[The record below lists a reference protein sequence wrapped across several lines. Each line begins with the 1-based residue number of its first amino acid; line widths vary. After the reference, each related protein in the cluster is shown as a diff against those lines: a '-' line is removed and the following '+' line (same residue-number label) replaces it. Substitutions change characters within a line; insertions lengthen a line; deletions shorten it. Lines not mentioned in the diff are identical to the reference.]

1 MSLNSSKLSK
11 ILIIDFGSQ
20 FTQLIARRIRE
31 LGVFSEIISH
41 KKVNSKNILQENISG
56 IILSGGPLNV
66 YQNDKFKFDRKILQ
80 LGTPILGICF
90 GHQILSKELG
100 GRVKKSN
107 HREFGLA
114 IINKVSNSILT
125 KNFFN
130 KKNVSN
136 VWMSHADQ
144 VSKMPT
150 GFKIVAST
158 KNSKLTIIENSKSNF
173 YGVQFHPEV
182 THTLKGK
189 ILLRNFLFL
198 ICKMKKNWSSRDQ
211 KLKLINEIKQQVG
224 DNKVICGLSGGV
236 DSSVVAQ
243 LLSKAIGKNLTCI
256 FVNNGLLRKNEE
268 SQVVNTF
275 KKKLKMNLLYVNAE
289 KEFIKKLTDVSDP
302 EKKRKIIGNL
312 FIKIFERCAK
322 KIKNVKFLAQGTLYP
337 DLIESKSVTGS
348 QTSKI
353 KSHHNVGGLPKRM
366 KLKLVEPLKFLFKD
380 EVRKLGLELNLSSDI
395 IFRHPFPGPGLAI
408 RMPGIITNEKIKIL
422 KEADFYFIK
431 ALRDHGLYHKI
442 WQAYAALLPVKTVGV
457 MGDNRTYEYIC
468 LLRAIISEDGMTAD
482 FFDFP
487 KGFMQSISNQIINN
501 ISGIN
506 RVVYDVT
513 SKPPSTIEL
522 E

>member
-1 MSLNSSKLSK
+1 MSLSNNLSK

-20 FTQLIARRIRE
+20 FTQLIARRVRE
-31 LGVFSEIISH
+31 LGVFSEIVSH
-41 KKVNSKNILQENISG
+41 KKINITQITKENIAG

-66 YQNDKFKFDRKILQ
+66 YENDKFRFDKKILK
-80 LGTPILGICF
+80 LGVPILGICF
-90 GHQILSKELG
+90 GHQILSKLLG
-100 GRVKKSN
+100 GKVKKSK

-114 IINKVSNSILT
+114 TISKVSNSILT
-125 KNFFN
+125 KNFFSKN
-130 KKNVSN
+130 KTSN

-144 VSKMPT
+144 VSKIPRN
-150 GFKIVAST
+150 FKVIAST
-158 KNSKLTIIENSKSNF
+158 KNSKLTIIENTKDNF

-182 THTLKGK
+182 THTDKGK
-189 ILLRNFLFL
+189 ILLRNFVFL
-198 ICKMKKNWSSRDQ
+198 ICKIKKNWSSKDQ
-211 KLKLINEIKQQVG
+211 KLKLIKEIKEQVG
-224 DNKVICGLSGGV
+224 TNKVICGLSGGV

-268 SQVVNTF
+268 TQVVNTF
-275 KKKLKMNLLYVNAE
+275 KKKLKINLIYVNAE
-289 KEFIKKLTDVSDP
+289 KEFIRKLTNVSDP

-312 FIKIFERCAK
+312 FIKIFERYAN
-322 KIKNVKFLAQGTLYP
+322 KIKNVQFLAQGTLYP

-380 EVRKLGLELNLSSDI
+380 EVRKLGLELNLSNDI
-395 IFRHPFPGPGLAI
+395 ISRHPFPGPGLAI

-431 ALRDHGLYHKI
+431 ALRDHGLYDKI

-457 MGDNRTYEYIC
+457 MGDNRTYEHIC
-468 LLRAIISEDGMTAD
+468 LLRAITSEDGMTAD

-501 ISGIN
+501 IRGIN

>member
-1 MSLNSSKLSK
+1 
-11 ILIIDFGSQ
+11 FGSQ
-20 FTQLIARRIRE
+20 FTQLIARRVRE
-31 LGVFSEIISH
+31 LGVFSEIVSH
-41 KKVNSKNILQENISG
+41 KKIKITQITKDNIAG

-66 YQNDKFKFDRKILQ
+66 YENDKFKFDKKILK
-80 LGTPILGICF
+80 LEIPILGICF
-90 GHQILSKELG
+90 GHQILSKLLG
-100 GRVKKSN
+100 GKVKKSKQ
-107 HREFGLA
+107 REFGLA
-114 IINKVSNSILT
+114 TIKKVSNSILT

-130 KKNVSN
+130 KNNTSN

-144 VSKMPT
+144 VSKMPKN
-150 GFKIVAST
+150 FKVIAST
-158 KNSKLTIIENSKSNF
+158 NNSKLTIIENIKDNF

-182 THTLKGK
+182 THTDKGK
-189 ILLRNFLFL
+189 ILLRNFVFL
-198 ICKMKKNWSSRDQ
+198 ICKIKKNWSSKDQ
-211 KLKLINEIKQQVG
+211 KFKLINEIKEQVG
-224 DNKVICGLSGGV
+224 SNKVICGLSGGV

-243 LLSKAIGKNLTCI
+243 LLSKAIGNNLTCI

-268 SQVVNTF
+268 MQVVNTF
-275 KKKLKMNLLYVNAE
+275 KKKLKINLIYVNAE
-289 KEFIKKLTDVSDP
+289 KEFITKLTNVSDP

-312 FIKIFERCAK
+312 FIKIFERYAN
-322 KIKNVKFLAQGTLYP
+322 KIKNVQFLAQGTLYP

-380 EVRKLGLELNLSSDI
+380 EVRKLGLELNLSNDI
-395 IFRHPFPGPGLAI
+395 ISRHPFPGPGLAI

-431 ALRDHGLYHKI
+431 ALRDHGLYDKI

-457 MGDNRTYEYIC
+457 MGDNRTYEHIC
-468 LLRAIISEDGMTAD
+468 LLRAITSEDGMTAD

-501 ISGIN
+501 IRGIN

>member
-1 MSLNSSKLSK
+1 MSLNNNLSK

-20 FTQLIARRIRE
+20 FTQLIARRVRE
-31 LGVFSEIISH
+31 LGVFSEIVSH
-41 KKVNSKNILQENISG
+41 KKIKITQINKENIAG

-66 YQNDKFKFDRKILQ
+66 YENDKFKFDKKILK
-80 LGTPILGICF
+80 LGVPILGICF
-90 GHQILSKELG
+90 GHQILSKLLG
-100 GRVKKSN
+100 GKVKKSKY
-107 HREFGLA
+107 REFGLA
-114 IINKVSNSILT
+114 TINKVSNSILT

-130 KKNVSN
+130 KNKMSN

-144 VSKMPT
+144 VSKMPKN
-150 GFKIVAST
+150 FKIIAST
-158 KNSKLTIIENSKSNF
+158 INSKLTIIENIKDNF

-182 THTLKGK
+182 THTNKGK
-189 ILLRNFLFL
+189 ILLRNFVFL
-198 ICKMKKNWSSRDQ
+198 ICKVKKNWSSKDQ
-211 KLKLINEIKQQVG
+211 KLKLINEIKEQVG
-224 DNKVICGLSGGV
+224 NNKVICGLSGGV

-268 SQVVNTF
+268 TQVVNTF
-275 KKKLKMNLLYVNAE
+275 KKKLKMNLIYVNAE
-289 KEFIKKLTDVSDP
+289 KEFITKLKNVSDP

-312 FIKIFERCAK
+312 FIKIFERYAK
-322 KIKNVKFLAQGTLYP
+322 KIKNVQFLAQGTLYP

-380 EVRKLGLELNLSSDI
+380 EVRKLGLELNLSNDI
-395 IFRHPFPGPGLAI
+395 ISRHPFPGPGLAI
-408 RMPGIITNEKIKIL
+408 RMPGVITNEKIKIL

-431 ALRDHGLYHKI
+431 ALRDNGLYDKI

-457 MGDNRTYEYIC
+457 MGDNRTYEHIC
-468 LLRAIISEDGMTAD
+468 LLRAITSEDGMTAD

-501 ISGIN
+501 IRGIN